1 MCRPSGPSPPVRLV
15 REPAQETRRSAGV
28 TSEEEKVEGP
38 RFSYAVGN
46 LDRSLRRSLVAILR
60 PFELTVAEYT
70 ALSLISRRDGYSN
83 AELARRSFVSPQAMH
98 EMIISLEN
106 RELLERASSE
116 SHRSMRHTHLTQRGR
131 DLLEQCNV
139 AVDEM
144 EEVMLA
150 GVSPRHRA
158 EMIAILRQSA
168 RNLRDLPTPD

>member
-1 MCRPSGPSPPVRLV
+1 MRGPGRIASPFRGVSERSQQTTSSSAIPSA
-15 REPAQETRRSAGV
+15 EET
-28 TSEEEKVEGP
+28 VEGP

-60 PFELTVAEYT
+60 PFQLTVAEYT

-98 EMIISLEN
+98 EMVSSLEK
-106 RELLERASSE
+106 RELLERPSSE
-116 SHRSMRHTHLTQRGR
+116 SHRSMRHIHLTDRGR
-131 DLLEQCNV
+131 GLLDQCNV

-150 GVSPRHRA
+150 GVPSSQRA
-158 EMIAILRQSA
+158 EVVAILRRSA
-168 RNLRDLPTPD
+168 RNLRDFPAAD